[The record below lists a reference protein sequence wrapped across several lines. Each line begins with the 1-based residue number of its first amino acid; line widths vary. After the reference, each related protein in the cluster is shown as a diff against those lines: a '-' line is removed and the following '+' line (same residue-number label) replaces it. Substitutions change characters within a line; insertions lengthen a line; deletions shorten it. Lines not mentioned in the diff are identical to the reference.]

1 MEQSEFERVRVCV
14 CGETKKWEEQETFS
28 KGKTVPFGNKPT
40 LISITPLSE
49 EDIIC

>member
-14 CGETKKWEEQETFS
+14 KKTKKWEEQETFL
-28 KGKTVPFGNKPT
+28 KGKTVLFGSKPT
-40 LISITPLSE
+40 LISINPLSE